1 MGGRLR
7 RWRDRLR
14 ARRGSTPRV
23 RPSGVALP
31 LSRSHPS
38 GLRSD
43 GLLGRWPGAGRDGW
57 SRRVL
62 GMALVTTVGF
72 VALVG
77 QLWYLQALEG
87 GRLQEMSEK
96 NRIRI
101 RPVAAPRGILFD
113 RNGLPLVDNRP
124 AFTLSLIPREME
136 DRDTVLARLSV
147 LLKIP
152 LTDLRAS
159 LDRVPPDSLR
169 PVRVRRGLSLA
180 EVTEVEER
188 KLELPGV
195 IVEVEPQRV
204 YPTST
209 FAAHLLGY
217 VREVSDEQMKPGRYR
232 RGDMIGQ
239 SGLERVLDEY
249 LRGKD
254 GATRIEVD
262 ALGRPVRSMKGEEPD
277 PGGQVITTIDRRI
290 QEAAERAMTGHAG
303 AVVVMDPR
311 NGDVLAMTSS
321 PSFALD
327 RLTGNLNRDDWRRLV
342 SDPGTPLMNRALQ
355 SQYAPGSVFKVI
367 VAAAGLQEGSLT
379 PMDHI
384 SCNGEFHLGAWTFKD
399 WKEGGHGHVNLRSAL
414 VHSCNIFFYQ
424 AGLKVGPEAIGR
436 YARAF
441 GLGAPT
447 GVELGSEK
455 AGLIPVV
462 DWKRRRGSRGWQA
475 GDTVNVSIGQGRV
488 LVTPMQVA
496 RMMGAVANG
505 GILWKPRLVQRVTA
519 SDGTLAYSTSSTAT
533 GHVDLSPVVWAFL
546 RSALVGVV
554 NEGGTGAAAR
564 LPGVLIAGKTGTAQ
578 SIAKSD
584 AARGQ
589 DHAWFASFAPA
600 DDPQVVVVVL
610 VERGGKGGQVAA
622 PIARR
627 IYESIFLEK
636 VAMVAVGGAS

>member
-1 MGGRLR
+1 VPPSGTVWQLDPFHRSDSTLDMSLMRRSGGGRDA
-7 RWRDRLR
+7 WN
-14 ARRGSTPRV
+14 
-23 RPSGVALP
+23 
-31 LSRSHPS
+31 
-38 GLRSD
+38 
-43 GLLGRWPGAGRDGW
+43 
-57 SRRVL
+57 RRVL
-62 GMALVTTVGF
+62 TLALVTMVGF
-72 VALVG
+72 LALVG

-87 GRLQEMSEK
+87 DRLQEMSEK

-124 AFTLSLIPREME
+124 AFTLSFIPRDMG

-152 LTDLRAS
+152 LADLRTS
-159 LDRVPPDSLR
+159 LDRVSSDSFQ

-180 EVTEVEER
+180 EVTQVEER
-188 KLELPGV
+188 RAELPGV
-195 IVEVEPQRV
+195 VVEVESQRV

-217 VREVSDEQMKPGRYR
+217 VREVSEEQMKPGRYR

-254 GATRIEVD
+254 GADRTEVD
-262 ALGRPVRSMKGEEPD
+262 ALGRPVRRMKSQEPD

-290 QEAAERAMTGHAG
+290 QEAAERAMEGHAG

-321 PSFALD
+321 PAFALD
-327 RLTGNLNRDDWRRLV
+327 RLTGNLNREDWRRLV
-342 SDPGTPLMNRALQ
+342 SDPRTPLMNRALQ
-355 SQYAPGSVFKVI
+355 SQYPAGSVFKVV
-367 VAAAGLQEGSLT
+367 VAAAGLQDGSLT
-379 PMDHI
+379 PMDRI
-384 SCNGEFHLGAWTFKD
+384 YCNGQFHLGEVTFKD
-399 WKEGGHGHVNLRSAL
+399 WKEGGHGHVDLRSAL

-424 AGLKVGPEAIGR
+424 AGLKVGPEAITR
-436 YARAF
+436 YARMF
-441 GLGAPT
+441 GLGSPPGT
-447 GVELGSEK
+447 ELGNEK

-462 DWKRRRGSRGWQA
+462 DWKRRRGGHAWQA
-475 GDTVNVSIGQGRV
+475 GDTVNISIGQGPV

-505 GILWKPRLVQRVTA
+505 GILWKPRLVQRVAA
-519 SDGTLAYSTSSTAT
+519 SDGTLVYSTSSEAT

-554 NEGGTGAAAR
+554 NDGGTGAAAR

-584 AARGQ
+584 SARGQ

-600 DDPQVVVVVL
+600 QDPQVVVVVL

-636 VAMVAVGGAS
+636 VAMIAVGGAS